1 MAVGPPGMKG
11 GPPGVAADP
20 LGMAL
25 GHGLIL
31 PLPEM

>member
-1 MAVGPPGMKG
+1 MKG